1 MYIYFIELLVYGQGA
16 GLTIPE
22 KIERI
27 PKIMDLDPKRK
38 RKRSLNNLG
47 FVGNGSGQSERQL
60 CVLEIMVLHEGIVN
74 FFIGFFS
81 FP

>member
-16 GLTIPE
+16 GLIIPE

-27 PKIMDLDPKRK
+27 PKRMDLDPKRK

-47 FVGNGSGQSERQL
+47 FVGNGSRESEKAASRFGNNGPSRRY
-60 CVLEIMVLHEGIVN
+60 C
-74 FFIGFFS
+74 
-81 FP
+81 